1 MLALTATS
9 ANRIWAKAFQALSQ
23 RDSLPTR
30 PSRVGETF
38 EMLHCVAEITDP
50 RQRWVTVRK
59 PAMNVAFA
67 IVEVIGILNG
77 RQDTEYL
84 IYFNRSLPQYA
95 GAEKKYHGAYGHR
108 LRHAFGIDQLQRA
121 FDVLVHD
128 KASRQVV
135 LQIWDSAIDF
145 PSEDGKPRAEDIPCN
160 IASMLKIRDGRLS
173 WMQTMR
179 SNDLFRGFP
188 YNIVQFTML
197 QEVMAGWL
205 GLKLGTY
212 FHSVDSFHLYVEDL
226 GRGIGVRREPGQVNN
241 DSIAIPKRESDRYWR
256 TMNDRVNDLVSS
268 RNGDESLR
276 KMCLLPNDGL
286 QNLMKIVVAEASRRQ
301 RRIQLSREISS
312 TCTNPQLR
320 SLWQRWARERKQLT
334 LVK

>member
-95 GAEKKYHGAYGHR
+95 GAERKYSTVPTDTAYDMLLALINFNVRSTSLYTTKPVDRSCFKSGTP
-108 LRHAFGIDQLQRA
+108 QLTFHQ
-121 FDVLVHD
+121 
-128 KASRQVV
+128 KMESR
-135 LQIWDSAIDF
+135 
-145 PSEDGKPRAEDIPCN
+145 E
-160 IASMLKIRDGRLS
+160 LKI
-173 WMQTMR
+173 
-179 SNDLFRGFP
+179 
-188 YNIVQFTML
+188 
-197 QEVMAGWL
+197 
-205 GLKLGTY
+205 
-212 FHSVDSFHLYVEDL
+212 
-226 GRGIGVRREPGQVNN
+226 
-241 DSIAIPKRESDRYWR
+241 
-256 TMNDRVNDLVSS
+256 S
-268 RNGDESLR
+268 RATSPP
-276 KMCLLPNDGL
+276 C
-286 QNLMKIVVAEASRRQ
+286 
-301 RRIQLSREISS
+301 
-312 TCTNPQLR
+312 
-320 SLWQRWARERKQLT
+320 
-334 LVK
+334 